1 MTRSLRAPIG
11 AALLLACTQALA
23 QDATT
28 ATATPDTAAPTPPA
42 ATAETAAT
50 PDQSTTAAPSTPTA
64 AAPAEAAEPADPAAS
79 SSGSSGFR
87 GVGIG
92 ARISTL
98 GAGLEAVFGLHERVN
113 LRLQGNLFNYG
124 DTLTED
130 DISYEGDLKLQ
141 TFGALL
147 DIHPFAGG
155 LRLTAGAFQNGNQID
170 LEARCVTECEVG
182 DLTISSAGPTDNPRI
197 FGRADF
203 KSFAP
208 YFGLGYGNAMRGS
221 PLHFAFDVGVL
232 LQGSPRLRLD
242 ADGTATVTDNDTG
255 ATTTRNLATDPEVQG
270 ELQDEARNAEDD
282 AKEFKYYPVI
292 SLTIG
297 YRFDLF

>member
-1 MTRSLRAPIG
+1 MTRSLRAPLG

-28 ATATPDTAAPTPPA
+28 ATATPDTAPPAPPA
-42 ATAETAAT
+42 ATVEAAASSEQAGTA
-50 PDQSTTAAPSTPTA
+50 TTLAPTA
-64 AAPAEAAEPADPAAS
+64 AIDAAEPNEPATAS
-79 SSGSSGFR
+79 SASSGFR

-113 LRLQGNLFNYG
+113 LRLQGNLFNY
-124 DTLTED
+124 DDSLTED

-232 LQGSPRLRLD
+232 LQGSPRLSLD